1 MQSHL
6 FYHPIIKI
14 SMKNFTLL
22 FMTCLLSI
30 GITAQKT
37 SKINLGN
44 NQQFDLYDQIKHDQP
59 LQLNSG
65 NLTGDFSGLKG
76 DGFVKVEEGSLKIS
90 DSEGI
95 LVYKTET
102 IDITNTIL
110 VHLELGMSGS
120 GSLDKSGLIHDLSN
134 VYYVIDG
141 KKHLIKHASPDHT
154 FSGHP
159 GVISLNNLKVDNKTF
174 HLEIEMRVTG
184 EDEVY
189 SIDKIEIH
197 QELKVNTKNKIK
209 KVTTNLL
216 VFPNPTSDYLY
227 ISNAESYHLNKM
239 EIINTQGQSLGNYSY
254 PINIQSLNDGNYFL
268 RIQNKNGSIETKP
281 FIILK

>member
-1 MQSHL
+1 
-6 FYHPIIKI
+6 
-14 SMKNFTLL
+14 MKNFTLL
-22 FMTCLLSI
+22 FMVCLISF

-37 SKINLGN
+37 SKINLGS
-44 NQQFDLYDQIKHDQP
+44 NQNFDLSNQINHDLP

-65 NLTGDFSGLKG
+65 NLTGDFSGLQG
-76 DGFVKVEEGSLKIS
+76 DGFVKVEDGSLKIS
-90 DSEGI
+90 DSEGV

-102 IDITNTIL
+102 IDITNTKL

-120 GSLDKSGLIHDLSN
+120 GSLDKSGWIHDWVN

-141 KKHLIKHASPDHT
+141 KKHLIRHASPDHT

-159 GVISLNNLKVDNKTF
+159 GVTSVNNLVVDNKSF
-174 HLEIEMRVTG
+174 HVEIEMRVTG

-197 QELKVNTKNKIK
+197 QELKANANNKPK
-209 KVTTNLL
+209 RLTTNLL

-227 ISNAESYHLNKM
+227 ISNAENYHLNKI
-239 EIINTQGQSLGNYSY
+239 EIINTQGQSLGNFSY

-268 RIQNKNGSIETKP
+268 RIQNKNGNIETKP